1 MRFRFIHAADLHLD
15 SPMHGLTARQ
25 PHLAALFAQAA
36 RGAFVALIDEVL
48 AREAAFLVISG
59 DVYDGDWRDYHTG
72 LFFAGQLARLF
83 RAGIPTFLI
92 QGNHDAE
99 SQISRKVTL
108 PPLVHLFGT
117 RKAETIE
124 MADLKV
130 ALHGRS
136 FADRSVSDNIVRG
149 YPAAREGWFNIGLL
163 HTSLDGRAGHASYA
177 PCTLAD
183 LKAKYYDYWAL
194 GHIHAAETVS
204 TDPYVVFPGNLQ
216 GRHVREAGAKGA
228 TLVEVDNGAIV
239 SAAPLVLDK
248 ARWAQARIDIAAA
261 GNLAETLA
269 LIEPAL
275 RAEIAAAQERPLAL
289 RLTLHGET
297 PAHDA
302 LAADSQHLQAEIQ
315 AAADRVSDRLYI
327 ERVEMATTS
336 PRMAARDE
344 AIGFADPEAL
354 LADLES
360 DAEFS
365 QSLADIIEE
374 ILAKLPDEIRQA
386 VREGGEDMTGALIA
400 QARSVALARL
410 RHGGRDLGSRDLGGR
425 DAA

>member
-15 SPMHGLTARQ
+15 SPMHGLSARQ
-25 PHLAALFAQAA
+25 PHLAALFGQAA

-72 LFFAGQLARLF
+72 LFFVGQLARLS

-117 RKAETIE
+117 RKAETVE
-124 MADLKV
+124 LADIKV

-149 YPAAREGWFNIGLL
+149 YPSAREGWFNVGVL

-228 TLVEVDNGAIV
+228 MLVDVEDGTVV
-239 SAAPLVLDK
+239 SATPLVLDK
-248 ARWAQARIDIAAA
+248 ARWGHARLDVAQAAD
-261 GNLAETLA
+261 LAEVLA
-269 LIEPAL
+269 LLEPVL
-275 RAEIAAAQERPLAL
+275 RAEIAAAGERPLAL

-302 LAADSQHLQAEIQ
+302 LATDSQHLRAEIQ

-327 ERVEMATTS
+327 ERAEMATLP
-336 PRMAARDE
+336 PRKTEIASA
-344 AIGFADPEAL
+344 GFADPEAL
-354 LADLES
+354 LAGLES
-360 DAEFS
+360 ETDFAQGLDA
-365 QSLADIIEE
+365 AIEE

-386 VREGGEDMTGALIA
+386 VSADGESMKAALVA

-410 RHGGRDLGSRDLGGR
+410 RHGDGER
-425 DAA
+425 A

>member
-25 PHLAALFAQAA
+25 PHLAALFAAAA
-36 RGAFVALIDEVL
+36 RGAFEALIDEVL
-48 AREAAFLVISG
+48 ARQAAFLVISG

-72 LFFAGQLARLF
+72 LFFTRQLARLS

-92 QGNHDAE
+92 QGNHDAA

-108 PPLVHLFGT
+108 PPHVHLFGT
-117 RKAETIE
+117 RKAETLE
-124 MADLKV
+124 LPDLKV

-136 FADRSVSDNIVRG
+136 FAERAESENIVRD
-149 YPAAREGWFNIGLL
+149 YPTSRAGWFNIGVL

-194 GHIHAAETVS
+194 GHIHMAEIVS

-228 TLVEVDNGAIV
+228 MLVEVDNGVIETV
-239 SAAPLVLDK
+239 TPLVLDK
-248 ARWAQARIDIAAA
+248 ARWAHSRVDIATAA
-261 GNLAETLA
+261 SLDEALG

-275 RAEIAAAQERPLAL
+275 RTETAEAGDRPLAL
-289 RLTLHGET
+289 RLTLQGET
-297 PAHDA
+297 LAHDA
-302 LAADSQHLQAEIQ
+302 LTANGQHLQAEIQ

-327 ERVEMATTS
+327 ERIEMATTP
-336 PRMAARDE
+336 PRTGTRD
-344 AIGFADPEAL
+344 ITVGFADPEAL
-354 LADLES
+354 LADLDGE
-360 DAEFS
+360 AEFE
-365 QSLADIIEE
+365 QRLAEVIEDIM
-374 ILAKLPDEIRQA
+374 AKLPDEIRQA
-386 VREGGEDMTGALIA
+386 VAHEGEAMRAALIA
-400 QARSVALARL
+400 QARSLALARL
-410 RHGGRDLGSRDLGGR
+410 RHGGGE
-425 DAA
+425 AA

>member
-1 MRFRFIHAADLHLD
+1 MRFRFVHAADLHLD

-25 PHLAALFAQAA
+25 PHLAALFGEAA

-48 AREAAFLVISG
+48 AREAAFLIISG

-72 LFFAGQLARLF
+72 LFFVGQLARLS

-117 RKAETIE
+117 RKAETLE
-124 MADLKV
+124 LADLKV

-136 FADRSVSDNIVRG
+136 FADRSVSDNIVRA

-183 LKAKYYDYWAL
+183 LRAKYYDYWAL

-204 TDPYVVFPGNLQ
+204 SDPYVVFPGNLQ

-228 TLVEVDNGAIV
+228 MLVEVDKGAVV
-239 SAAPLVLDK
+239 SATPLVLDK
-248 ARWAQARIDIAAA
+248 ARWAHARMDVGGATD
-261 GNLAETLA
+261 LAEVLA
-269 LIEPAL
+269 LVEPAL
-275 RAEIAAAQERPLAL
+275 RTELAAAEERPLAL
-289 RLTLHGET
+289 RLTLQGET
-297 PAHDA
+297 RAHDA

-327 ERVEMATTS
+327 ERVELATLP
-336 PRMAARDE
+336 PRTAGDGE
-344 AIGFADPEAL
+344 AVGLADPQAL
-354 LADLES
+354 LAGLEEE
-360 DAEFS
+360 AEFS
-365 QSLADIIEE
+365 EHLNVVIEE

-386 VREGGEDMTGALIA
+386 VSGDGEGIETALVA
-400 QARSVALARL
+400 EARSVALARL
-410 RHGGRDLGSRDLGGR
+410 RHGGG

>member
-1 MRFRFIHAADLHLD
+1 MRFRFVHAADLHLD

-25 PHLAALFAQAA
+25 PHLAALFGEAA

-48 AREAAFLVISG
+48 AREAAFLIISG

-72 LFFAGQLARLF
+72 LFFQRQLTRLS

-117 RKAETIE
+117 RKAETVE
-124 MADLKV
+124 LADLKV

-136 FADRSVSDNIVRG
+136 FADRSVSDNIVRA

-183 LKAKYYDYWAL
+183 LRAKYYDYWAL

-228 TLVEVDNGAIV
+228 MLVEVDNGAVV
-239 SAAPLVLDK
+239 SATPLVLDK
-248 ARWAQARIDIAAA
+248 ARWAHARMDVGDATD
-261 GNLAETLA
+261 LAEALA
-269 LIEPAL
+269 LVEQAL
-275 RAEIAAAQERPLAL
+275 RTELASAEERPLAL
-289 RLTLHGET
+289 RLTLQGET

-302 LAADSQHLQAEIQ
+302 LAVDSQHLQAEIQ

-327 ERVEMATTS
+327 ERVELATLP
-336 PRMAARDE
+336 PRSAGDGE
-344 AIGFADPEAL
+344 AVGFADPQAL
-354 LADLES
+354 LAGLEGE
-360 DAEFS
+360 AEFS
-365 QSLADIIEE
+365 QHLNAVIEE
-374 ILAKLPDEIRQA
+374 ILAKLPDKIRQA
-386 VREGGEDMTGALIA
+386 VSGDGEGIVAALVA
-400 QARSVALARL
+400 EARSVALARL
-410 RHGGRDLGSRDLGGR
+410 RQGGG

>member
-1 MRFRFIHAADLHLD
+1 MRFRFVHAADLHLD

-36 RGAFVALIDEVL
+36 RGAFVALVDEVL

-72 LFFAGQLARLF
+72 LFFAGQLARLS

-108 PPLVHLFGT
+108 PPLVHVFGT
-117 RKAETIE
+117 RKAETLE
-124 MADLKV
+124 LADLNV

-136 FADRSVSDNIVRG
+136 FADRSVTENIVRT

-204 TDPYVVFPGNLQ
+204 TDPHVVFPGNLQ
-216 GRHVREAGAKGA
+216 GRHVREVGAKGA
-228 TLVEVDNGAIV
+228 MLVEVDDGIV
-239 SAAPLVLDK
+239 LAATPMVLDK
-248 ARWAQARIDIAAA
+248 ARWAYIRLDVGSAA
-261 GNLAETLA
+261 NLPEVLA
-269 LIEPAL
+269 LVEPAL
-275 RAEIAAAQERPLAL
+275 RAEVAAAGERPLAL
-289 RLTLHGET
+289 RLALLGET
-297 PAHDA
+297 SAHD
-302 LAADSQHLQAEIQ
+302 LLVADSQHLQAEIQ
-315 AAADRVSDRLYI
+315 AAADRVSDHLYI
-327 ERVEMATTS
+327 ERVEIATAQ
-336 PRMAARDE
+336 PRTARRGE
-344 AIGFADPEAL
+344 AVGFADPEVL
-354 LADLES
+354 LAGLEG
-360 DAEFS
+360 DAAFHASFS
-365 QSLADIIEE
+365 AAVEE
-374 ILAKLPDEIRQA
+374 ILARLPDEIRQA
-386 VREGGEDMTGALIA
+386 VAEGGEAMRAGLVSE
-400 QARSVALARL
+400 ARSVALARL
-410 RHGGRDLGSRDLGGR
+410 RQGSGE
-425 DAA
+425 AA